1 MAATLLAAPLAA
13 QDAPVVA
20 QGPSSYSLRPG
31 DIIRIGV
38 WGQDAYSGQFQIDEE
53 GLLHYP
59 IIGELNTRDMSLAA
73 LRDTVRAG
81 LERLFTNPF
90 VTITP
95 LFRIAVL
102 GQVLKPGLYT
112 VDPTL
117 SVLDIVALAG
127 GATPAGN
134 LEKIKL
140 YRGGAESNVNYEQT
154 ALVGHT
160 LQQVGVRS
168 GDEIMVPRKSFT
180 REDWSIVLAGTNLA
194 LTAAIF
200 VVTLLK

>member
-31 DIIRIGV
+31 DIIRISV

>member
-1 MAATLLAAPLAA
+1 MAATLLAAPLVA
-13 QDAPVVA
+13 QDAPVVS

-31 DIIRIGV
+31 DIIRISV
-38 WGQDAYSGQFQIDEE
+38 WGQESYSGQFQIDEE

-59 IIGELNTRDMSLAA
+59 IIGELNTTDMSLAA

-81 LERLFTNPF
+81 LQRLFTNPF

-200 VVTLLK
+200 IVTLLK